1 MGYMKVKY
9 TDDELRRMSQS
20 VVMLGFDHDEYGI
33 EHHGSGCITLY
44 QNEIYL
50 VCCKHTF
57 HDKANLMK
65 RLREE
70 FDAMNI
76 YFFNG
81 EAINAKWEI
90 VHLPEYNPNE
100 IRDEDDLVIYK
111 LKEALPEDYVLLYT
125 FASILPN
132 RYFFTYIALSRGGLV
147 GISGY
152 PNRFGGNTDE
162 ENHIVH
168 QRRITRVGLISKNR
182 YSLYLLKVDF
192 DSSGLVDTPR
202 SSDEFSTDGLS
213 GGGVFTMLDD
223 GYPCLIG
230 MIQHGVSSSGLIHCL
245 KSYYIERLILFLN
258 RGIPVPGNKPLLNG
272 GE

>member
-1 MGYMKVKY
+1 MKVKY

-20 VVMLGFDHDEYGI
+20 VVMLGFNHGEYGI

-44 QNEIYL
+44 KNEIYL

-65 RLREE
+65 GLREE

-76 YFFNG
+76 YFLNKKI
-81 EAINAKWEI
+81 INAQWKI
-90 VHLPEYNPNE
+90 IHLPQYNPNE

-111 LKEALPEDYVLLYT
+111 LKEVLPDDYTLLYT
-125 FASILPN
+125 SASKLPSLGL
-132 RYFFTYIALSRGGLV
+132 FKDAALSRGGLV

-162 ENHIVH
+162 ENRIVH
-168 QRRITRVGLISKNR
+168 QHRITRVGLISVDK
-182 YSLYLLKVDF
+182 YSSHLLKVKF
-192 DSSGLVDTPR
+192 DSSGLVDTPH
-202 SSDEFSTDGLS
+202 SSDEFSTDGIS
-213 GGGVFTMLDD
+213 GGGVFTILDD

-245 KSYYIERLILFLN
+245 ESYYIERLILFLN
-258 RGIPVPGNKPLLNG
+258 MGLPVPS
-272 GE
+272 